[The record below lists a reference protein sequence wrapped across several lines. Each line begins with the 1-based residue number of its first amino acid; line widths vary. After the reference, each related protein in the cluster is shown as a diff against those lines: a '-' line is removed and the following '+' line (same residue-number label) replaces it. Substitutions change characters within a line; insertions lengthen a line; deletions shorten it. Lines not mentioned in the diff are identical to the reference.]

1 MWAEIPVLNTHH
13 KSFVS
18 WLDVSSISCRLSYF
32 YVYLK
37 QFLRSGISFRVLTLI
52 SHLTYLTQVFEP
64 TTLLPVFLLFNTFL
78 DICLLILRTE
88 MSTLIPS
95 FPSALSPT

>member
-1 MWAEIPVLNTHH
+1 MWAEILVLNTHH

-18 WLDVSSISCRLSYF
+18 WLGVSSISCRLSYF

-37 QFLRSGISFRVLTLI
+37 RFLGSGISFRVLMFI
-52 SHLTYLTQVFEP
+52 SHLIYLKPVFES
-64 TTLLPVFLLFNTFL
+64 TTLLPAFLLFNTFL

-88 MSTLIPS
+88 MSTLILS
-95 FPSALSPT
+95 FPSTLSPT